1 MCAFESG
8 KDSCQGDSG
17 GPLFLPENGRFVAM
31 TYAESNKM
39 SRDTVVGVVSRGAG
53 CAFLNYPGIYAR
65 VTEFK
70 EWILDNTNG
79 TQNSNC

>member
-31 TYAESNKM
+31 TYAESNKNIQGYSDWSCEQGNRM
-39 SRDTVVGVVSRGAG
+39 RFPQLPRNIRQSHGIHGMD
-53 CAFLNYPGIYAR
+53 PG
-65 VTEFK
+65 EH
-70 EWILDNTNG
+70 E
-79 TQNSNC
+79 